1 MSVGDWFSNFCTYL
15 SINQEKRQSF
25 GYRTA
30 RITKV
35 LNQDFRGTDSD
46 TANRFYVGS
55 MGRNTAIP
63 SVSDVD
69 LLYVLPYATYEQ
81 YNAYSGNK
89 QSALLSAV
97 RTSIRRTYT
106 TSDVFGDG
114 QVVVIAF
121 DDGVAYELL
130 PAFLNGEGGY
140 TFPDTNNG
148 GSWKSCKPK
157 HEMDAFS
164 SRDTECNGNL
174 VALGRMVRA
183 WRDCNNVPMSGM
195 LIDTLAFQFIQNW
208 EYKDKSYVYYD
219 WITRDFFSFL
229 AKQDTDKTYWTA
241 PGSGSYVYRKGL
253 FEYKARQA
261 ELRALE
267 ALEYMKG
274 NFDWSAKQKFR
285 EIYGTAFPS

>member
-1 MSVGDWFSNFCTYL
+1 MSVGDWFSNFCTAL
-15 SINQEKRQSF
+15 NINQEKRQSF
-25 GYRTA
+25 GNRTA

-114 QVVVIAF
+114 QVVAIAF
-121 DDGVAYELL
+121 DDGVTYELL
-130 PAFLNGEGGY
+130 PAFLNKEGGY

-148 GSWKSCKPK
+148 GSWKFCKPK

-164 SRDTECNGNL
+164 ARDSECNRNL
-174 VALGRMVRA
+174 VALR
-183 WRDCNNVPMSGM
+183 
-195 LIDTLAFQFIQNW
+195 
-208 EYKDKSYVYYD
+208 
-219 WITRDFFSFL
+219 
-229 AKQDTDKTYWTA
+229 
-241 PGSGSYVYRKGL
+241 
-253 FEYKARQA
+253 
-261 ELRALE
+261 LR
-267 ALEYMKG
+267 
-274 NFDWSAKQKFR
+274 
-285 EIYGTAFPS
+285 